1 MCKVSFFLLGS
12 TPYLALGSK
21 NVTLVVSV
29 AAKDIAAKD
38 LASYEEERYQFAV
51 EMAEVFLEAL
61 AALIWKNASHGQE
74 IWRAVFFKNWDN
86 LWMWRWFSKM
96 EGWKCD
102 GKHAKVNAWS
112 SCVVMVNLLLL
123 FSCRVFPPLRINS
136 LTSPVWWDRK
146 WSIGWQPN
154 KPPYVV
160 NPSHQCINI
169 SRVIGTLLATS
180 RLEAF
185 FVVIF
190 DLCFC
195 PNNKNQEVC
204 FLTLTCFY
212 IKTHQT
218 IHDIFAWKT
227 MESAKAVFFRRLS

>member
-102 GKHAKVNAWS
+102 GKHAEVNAWS

-185 FVVIF
+185 FCVVIF
-190 DLCFC
+190 GFCFC
-195 PNNKNQEVC
+195 PNNKNQEVW
-204 FLTLTCFY
+204 FFFTCFY
-212 IKTHQT
+212 IKTHPKFMTFLHEKKWNLQ
-218 IHDIFAWKT
+218 KQ
-227 MESAKAVFFRRLS
+227 FFRRLS